1 MIRRFLR
8 ARELDIEKAST
19 LFLKYLSWRRSI
31 IPNDFISLS
40 EIPNELAQNKLFM
53 QGVDKQNRPIVVVF
67 GARHK
72 PYKGSLEEFKRM

>member
-1 MIRRFLR
+1 
-8 ARELDIEKAST
+8 
-19 LFLKYLSWRRSI
+19 
-31 IPNDFISLS
+31 
-40 EIPNELAQNKLFM
+40 M